1 MMHVDHRLEARE
13 FLQSRRAR
21 LNPRDCGL
29 KVVGTRRRVPGL
41 RREEVAQLAGV
52 SVDYYTRLEKG
63 RLETASQAVLQA
75 LARALQLDHAERSHL
90 FALARLAR
98 GEVVDRRCPT
108 SRNVRPSLEWMLD
121 AMTMCPAYVR
131 NDRLDVLAANDLVRA
146 LYVPLFE
153 DGDEVPNVAR
163 CCFLN
168 PSTREFFSDWTS
180 VAERTVALLRTEP
193 GRHPEDRLTQE
204 LVDELHD
211 DPVFRELWASHDVRL
226 IPAAT
231 MVIDHPRVGH
241 LELAIE
247 TLSVA
252 SDPGLTLVTY
262 SARPG
267 SSSAEGLRRLARSM
281 QATRVGV

>member
-1 MMHVDHRLEARE
+1 MMAVDHRLEARE

-29 KVVGTRRRVPGL
+29 NVVGTRRRVPGL

-63 RLETASQAVLQA
+63 HLETASQAVLKA
-75 LARALQLDHAERSHL
+75 LAKALQLDYAERSHL
-90 FALARLAR
+90 YALARLAR
-98 GEVVDRRCPT
+98 GEVVERRCPT
-108 SRNVRPSLEWMLD
+108 SRNIRPSIEWMLD
-121 AMTMCPAYVR
+121 AMTMCPAYIR
-131 NDRLDVLAANDLVRA
+131 NDRLDVLASNVLVRA

-153 DGDEVPNVAR
+153 DGDRVPNVAR

-168 PSTREFFSDWTS
+168 ANTREFFSDWTS
-180 VAERTVALLRTEP
+180 VAEGTVALLRTEP
-193 GRHPEDRLTQE
+193 GRHPEDKLTQE

-226 IPAAT
+226 VPAAT

-241 LELAIE
+241 LELTIE

-252 SDPGLTLVTY
+252 NDPGLTLVTY
-262 SARPG
+262 SALPG
-267 SSSAEGLRRLARSM
+267 SSSAEGLQRLARSM
-281 QATRVGV
+281 HSTRVAI